1 MSNEHTVKSYEEELR
16 YLIDSVIK
24 MGSLTE
30 SQLVDSMDAVI
41 KVDKDSIDK
50 IIKSD
55 DEINKFRSKI
65 DTQIMTLLVKRA
77 PMAIDLR
84 ETISSLKISQDLE
97 RIGDLSKSNAKKV
110 KPLPLDLPE
119 ELLGNLKRLGDLVIK
134 QLNDV
139 LDSYV
144 NKNYDKA
151 KEVWEKDEQV
161 DDLTYI
167 AMESVI
173 DFLSKEADLK
183 EKLFSNK
190 MNGKIFIIEDEPS
203 IIQLVQHNLEKNGF
217 IVSSSVN
224 GNDGLKELKKF
235 QPDLL
240 LLDWMLPDLSGIEI
254 CKNIRKDNSIKNL
267 PVIMLTAKGEEE
279 DKIKGLD
286 SGVDDYLTK
295 PFSFNELM
303 ARIKAVLRR
312 SNPNTVSDNL
322 EFEDLVLDRI
332 EKRVYRD
339 KKEIQLGPTEFRLL
353 EFSLVNPKRVYSR
366 DQILE
371 NVWPNNINVESR
383 TIDVH
388 IRRLR
393 KSINIQNKKELIRT
407 VRSSGYSLI

>member
-1 MSNEHTVKSYEEELR
+1 
-16 YLIDSVIK
+16 
-24 MGSLTE
+24 
-30 SQLVDSMDAVI
+30 
-41 KVDKDSIDK
+41 
-50 IIKSD
+50 
-55 DEINKFRSKI
+55 
-65 DTQIMTLLVKRA
+65 
-77 PMAIDLR
+77 
-84 ETISSLKISQDLE
+84 
-97 RIGDLSKSNAKKV
+97 
-110 KPLPLDLPE
+110 
-119 ELLGNLKRLGDLVIK
+119 
-134 QLNDV
+134 
-139 LDSYV
+139 
-144 NKNYDKA
+144 
-151 KEVWEKDEQV
+151 
-161 DDLTYI
+161 
-167 AMESVI
+167 
-173 DFLSKEADLK
+173 
-183 EKLFSNK
+183 

-203 IIQLVQHNLEKNGF
+203 IIQLVKHNLEKNGF
-217 IVSSSVN
+217 LVSSSLN

-254 CKNIRKDNSIKNL
+254 CKNIRKDNSFKNL

-322 EFEDLVLDRI
+322 KFDDLMLDRI
-332 EKRVYRD
+332 EKRVFRD
-339 KKEIQLGPTEFRLL
+339 GQEIKLGPTEFRLL
-353 EFSLVNPKRVYSR
+353 EFFLTNPKRVYSR

-371 NVWPNNINVESR
+371 SVWPNNVNVESR

-393 KSINIQNKKELIRT
+393 QSVNLKNKKELIRT

>member
-1 MSNEHTVKSYEEELR
+1 
-16 YLIDSVIK
+16 
-24 MGSLTE
+24 
-30 SQLVDSMDAVI
+30 
-41 KVDKDSIDK
+41 
-50 IIKSD
+50 
-55 DEINKFRSKI
+55 
-65 DTQIMTLLVKRA
+65 
-77 PMAIDLR
+77 
-84 ETISSLKISQDLE
+84 
-97 RIGDLSKSNAKKV
+97 
-110 KPLPLDLPE
+110 
-119 ELLGNLKRLGDLVIK
+119 
-134 QLNDV
+134 
-139 LDSYV
+139 
-144 NKNYDKA
+144 
-151 KEVWEKDEQV
+151 
-161 DDLTYI
+161 
-167 AMESVI
+167 
-173 DFLSKEADLK
+173 
-183 EKLFSNK
+183 

-217 IVSSSVN
+217 IVLSSVN
-224 GNDGLKELKKF
+224 GNDGLRELKKF

-254 CKNIRKDNSIKNL
+254 CKNIRKDNSFKNL

-322 EFEDLVLDRI
+322 KFDDLMLDRI
-332 EKRVYRD
+332 EKRVFRD
-339 KKEIQLGPTEFRLL
+339 GQEIKLGPTEFRLL
-353 EFSLVNPKRVYSR
+353 EFFLTNPKRVYSR

-371 NVWPNNINVESR
+371 SVWPNNVNVESR

-393 KSINIQNKKELIRT
+393 QSANLKNKKELIRT

>member
-1 MSNEHTVKSYEEELR
+1 
-16 YLIDSVIK
+16 
-24 MGSLTE
+24 
-30 SQLVDSMDAVI
+30 
-41 KVDKDSIDK
+41 
-50 IIKSD
+50 
-55 DEINKFRSKI
+55 
-65 DTQIMTLLVKRA
+65 
-77 PMAIDLR
+77 
-84 ETISSLKISQDLE
+84 
-97 RIGDLSKSNAKKV
+97 
-110 KPLPLDLPE
+110 
-119 ELLGNLKRLGDLVIK
+119 
-134 QLNDV
+134 
-139 LDSYV
+139 
-144 NKNYDKA
+144 
-151 KEVWEKDEQV
+151 
-161 DDLTYI
+161 
-167 AMESVI
+167 
-173 DFLSKEADLK
+173 
-183 EKLFSNK
+183 

-203 IIQLVQHNLEKNGF
+203 IIQLVKHNLEKNGF
-217 IVSSSVN
+217 IVSSSLN

-254 CKNIRKDNSIKNL
+254 CKNIRKDNSFKNL

-322 EFEDLVLDRI
+322 KFDDLMLDRI
-332 EKRVYRD
+332 EKRVFRD
-339 KKEIQLGPTEFRLL
+339 DQEIKLGPTEFRLL
-353 EFSLVNPKRVYSR
+353 EFFLTNPKRVYSR

-371 NVWPNNINVESR
+371 SVWPNNVNVESR

-393 KSINIQNKKELIRT
+393 QSVNLKNKKELIRT

>member
-1 MSNEHTVKSYEEELR
+1 
-16 YLIDSVIK
+16 
-24 MGSLTE
+24 
-30 SQLVDSMDAVI
+30 
-41 KVDKDSIDK
+41 
-50 IIKSD
+50 
-55 DEINKFRSKI
+55 
-65 DTQIMTLLVKRA
+65 
-77 PMAIDLR
+77 
-84 ETISSLKISQDLE
+84 
-97 RIGDLSKSNAKKV
+97 
-110 KPLPLDLPE
+110 
-119 ELLGNLKRLGDLVIK
+119 
-134 QLNDV
+134 
-139 LDSYV
+139 
-144 NKNYDKA
+144 
-151 KEVWEKDEQV
+151 
-161 DDLTYI
+161 
-167 AMESVI
+167 
-173 DFLSKEADLK
+173 
-183 EKLFSNK
+183 

-217 IVSSSVN
+217 LVSSSLN

-254 CKNIRKDNSIKNL
+254 CKNIRKDNSFKNL

-322 EFEDLVLDRI
+322 KFEDLMLDRI
-332 EKRVYRD
+332 EKRVFRD
-339 KKEIQLGPTEFRLL
+339 GQEIKLGPTEFRLL
-353 EFSLVNPKRVYSR
+353 EFFLTNPKRVYSR

-371 NVWPNNINVESR
+371 SVWPNNVNVESR

-393 KSINIQNKKELIRT
+393 QSVNLKNKKELIRT

>member
-1 MSNEHTVKSYEEELR
+1 
-16 YLIDSVIK
+16 
-24 MGSLTE
+24 
-30 SQLVDSMDAVI
+30 
-41 KVDKDSIDK
+41 
-50 IIKSD
+50 
-55 DEINKFRSKI
+55 
-65 DTQIMTLLVKRA
+65 
-77 PMAIDLR
+77 
-84 ETISSLKISQDLE
+84 
-97 RIGDLSKSNAKKV
+97 
-110 KPLPLDLPE
+110 
-119 ELLGNLKRLGDLVIK
+119 
-134 QLNDV
+134 
-139 LDSYV
+139 
-144 NKNYDKA
+144 
-151 KEVWEKDEQV
+151 
-161 DDLTYI
+161 
-167 AMESVI
+167 
-173 DFLSKEADLK
+173 
-183 EKLFSNK
+183 

-217 IVSSSVN
+217 LVSSSLN

-254 CKNIRKDNSIKNL
+254 CKNIRKDNSFKNL

-322 EFEDLVLDRI
+322 KFDDLMLDRI
-332 EKRVYRD
+332 EKRVFRD
-339 KKEIQLGPTEFRLL
+339 GQEIKLGPTEFRLL
-353 EFSLVNPKRVYSR
+353 EFFLTNPKRVYSR

-371 NVWPNNINVESR
+371 SVWPNNINVESR

-393 KSINIQNKKELIRT
+393 QSVNLKNKKELIRT

>member
-1 MSNEHTVKSYEEELR
+1 
-16 YLIDSVIK
+16 
-24 MGSLTE
+24 
-30 SQLVDSMDAVI
+30 
-41 KVDKDSIDK
+41 
-50 IIKSD
+50 
-55 DEINKFRSKI
+55 
-65 DTQIMTLLVKRA
+65 
-77 PMAIDLR
+77 
-84 ETISSLKISQDLE
+84 
-97 RIGDLSKSNAKKV
+97 
-110 KPLPLDLPE
+110 
-119 ELLGNLKRLGDLVIK
+119 
-134 QLNDV
+134 
-139 LDSYV
+139 
-144 NKNYDKA
+144 
-151 KEVWEKDEQV
+151 
-161 DDLTYI
+161 
-167 AMESVI
+167 
-173 DFLSKEADLK
+173 
-183 EKLFSNK
+183 

-217 IVSSSVN
+217 LVSSSLN

-254 CKNIRKDNSIKNL
+254 CKNIRKDNSFKNL

-322 EFEDLVLDRI
+322 KFDDLMLDRI
-332 EKRVYRD
+332 EKRVFRD
-339 KKEIQLGPTEFRLL
+339 GHEIKLGPTEFRLL
-353 EFSLVNPKRVYSR
+353 DFFLTNPKRVYSR

-371 NVWPNNINVESR
+371 SVWPNNVNVESR

-393 KSINIQNKKELIRT
+393 QSVNLKNKKELIRT

>member
-1 MSNEHTVKSYEEELR
+1 
-16 YLIDSVIK
+16 
-24 MGSLTE
+24 
-30 SQLVDSMDAVI
+30 
-41 KVDKDSIDK
+41 
-50 IIKSD
+50 
-55 DEINKFRSKI
+55 
-65 DTQIMTLLVKRA
+65 
-77 PMAIDLR
+77 
-84 ETISSLKISQDLE
+84 
-97 RIGDLSKSNAKKV
+97 
-110 KPLPLDLPE
+110 
-119 ELLGNLKRLGDLVIK
+119 
-134 QLNDV
+134 
-139 LDSYV
+139 
-144 NKNYDKA
+144 
-151 KEVWEKDEQV
+151 
-161 DDLTYI
+161 
-167 AMESVI
+167 
-173 DFLSKEADLK
+173 
-183 EKLFSNK
+183 

-203 IIQLVQHNLEKNGF
+203 IIQLVQHNLEKNRF

-353 EFSLVNPKRVYSR
+353 EFFLVNPKRVYSR

>member
-1 MSNEHTVKSYEEELR
+1 
-16 YLIDSVIK
+16 
-24 MGSLTE
+24 
-30 SQLVDSMDAVI
+30 
-41 KVDKDSIDK
+41 
-50 IIKSD
+50 
-55 DEINKFRSKI
+55 
-65 DTQIMTLLVKRA
+65 
-77 PMAIDLR
+77 
-84 ETISSLKISQDLE
+84 
-97 RIGDLSKSNAKKV
+97 
-110 KPLPLDLPE
+110 
-119 ELLGNLKRLGDLVIK
+119 
-134 QLNDV
+134 
-139 LDSYV
+139 
-144 NKNYDKA
+144 
-151 KEVWEKDEQV
+151 
-161 DDLTYI
+161 
-167 AMESVI
+167 
-173 DFLSKEADLK
+173 
-183 EKLFSNK
+183 

-203 IIQLVQHNLEKNGF
+203 IIQLVQHNLEKEGF
-217 IVSSSVN
+217 LVASSTN
-224 GNDGLKELKKF
+224 GNDGLKDLKKF
-235 QPDLL
+235 EPNLL
-240 LLDWMLPDLSGIEI
+240 LLDWMLPDLSGIDI
-254 CKNIRKDNSIKNL
+254 CKNIRNNSSHKNL
-267 PVIMLTAKGEEE
+267 PIIMLTAKGEEE

-353 EFSLVNPKRVYSR
+353 EFFLVNPKRVYSR